1 MSTVVSRM
9 RHSPDGCSEEWLACR
24 PHARGGCARSPDAL
38 VYTPPVSEIRII
50 PIRGVGETRP
60 GDDVA
65 VVLVA
70 AFEQQGERLLAGDI
84 LVVTQKIV
92 SKAEG
97 RLVQL
102 ATVTPSET
110 ARELAA
116 VNGRDPRQIEVALR
130 ETARVV
136 RMERGVLISETRHGF
151 VCANAG
157 VDASNLATA
166 DEVALLP
173 EDPDASARGIRD
185 AIRAARGVD
194 VAVVISDTFGRA
206 WRNGQTNVAIGLAGM
221 HSVHDYRGQQ
231 DSAGLTLVVTEI
243 AVADELAS
251 AAELVM
257 NKLDRVPA
265 AVVRGYA
272 FEPGEGSAQELVRPA
287 ELDMF
292 R

>member
-1 MSTVVSRM
+1 V
-9 RHSPDGCSEEWLACR
+9 D
-24 PHARGGCARSPDAL
+24 
-38 VYTPPVSEIRII
+38 EIRII
-50 PIRGVGETRP
+50 PIRGVGEARP

-65 VVLVA
+65 ALLVA
-70 AFEQQGERLLAGDI
+70 AVEGGGGRFADGDV

-97 RLVQL
+97 RIVKLE
-102 ATVTPSET
+102 TVVPSET
-110 ARELAA
+110 ALALA
-116 VNGRDPRQIEVALR
+116 RANGRDARQIEVALR
-130 ETARVV
+130 ETAQVV
-136 RMERGVLISETRHGF
+136 RMDRQRGILISETRHGF

-173 EDPDASARGIRD
+173 LDPDASAAGI
-185 AIRAARGVD
+185 AAGVRARTGAT

-206 WRNGQTNVAIGLAGM
+206 WRVGQTNVAIGVAGM
-221 HSVHDYRGQQ
+221 RPVADYRGQQ

-257 NKLDRVPA
+257 GKLDRVPA
-265 AVVRGYA
+265 AIVRGYA
-272 FEPGEGSAQELVRPA
+272 YRPGEGSARELVRPA
-287 ELDMF
+287 ALDMF

>member
-1 MSTVVSRM
+1 M
-9 RHSPDGCSEEWLACR
+9 
-24 PHARGGCARSPDAL
+24 
-38 VYTPPVSEIRII
+38 SEIRII
-50 PIRGVGETRP
+50 PVRGVGEARP

-65 VVLVA
+65 ALLA
-70 AFEQQGERLLAGDI
+70 DAFAGQGERFETGDV

-97 RLVQL
+97 RIVKLD
-102 ATVTPSET
+102 TVTPSET
-110 ARELAA
+110 ALALSRA
-116 VNGRDPRQIEVALR
+116 NGRDARQIEVALR
-130 ETARVV
+130 ETAQVV
-136 RMERGVLISETRHGF
+136 RMDMTRGILISETRHGF

-157 VDASNLATA
+157 VDGSNLATA
-166 DEVALLP
+166 DEVSLLP
-173 EDPDASARGIRD
+173 VDPDASARGIREG
-185 AIRAARGVD
+185 IRARTGAE

-206 WRNGQTNVAIGLAGM
+206 WRTGQTNVAVGVAGM
-221 HSVHDYRGQQ
+221 RPVHDYRGQQ

-257 NKLDRVPA
+257 GKLDRVPA

-272 FEPGEGSAQELVRPA
+272 FAQAEASARELVRPA
-287 ELDMF
+287 QLDMF

>member
-1 MSTVVSRM
+1 M
-9 RHSPDGCSEEWLACR
+9 
-24 PHARGGCARSPDAL
+24 
-38 VYTPPVSEIRII
+38 SEIRII
-50 PIRGVGETRP
+50 PVRGVGEARP

-65 VVLVA
+65 ALLA
-70 AFEQQGERLLAGDI
+70 DAFEAQGERFAAGDV

-97 RLVQL
+97 QIVTLD
-102 ATVTPSET
+102 TVTPSET
-110 ARELAA
+110 ALALSR
-116 VNGRDPRQIEVALR
+116 VNGRDARQIEVALR
-130 ETARVV
+130 ETAQVV
-136 RMERGVLISETRHGF
+136 RMDMGRGILISETRHGF

-166 DEVALLP
+166 DEVSLLP
-173 EDPDASARGIRD
+173 IDPDASARGIRQG
-185 AIRAARGVD
+185 IRERTGAD

-206 WRNGQTNVAIGLAGM
+206 WRTGQTNVAIGVAGM
-221 HSVHDYRGQQ
+221 HPVHDYRGLQ

-257 NKLDRVPA
+257 GKLDRVPA

-272 FEPGEGSAQELVRPA
+272 FEPAEGSARELVRPA
-287 ELDMF
+287 EFDMF